1 MLPED
6 KIEEILNGIFEGTIN
21 VANLPEDLYLATAK
35 YLEGGLY
42 KGYGAKLDACMYYQ
56 PDYELLSELRDNVYI
71 FSGAKTY
78 QQVRD
83 MSGLIAKTK
92 TFSEFQREAR
102 KVYDEYNKNWLK
114 AEYQT
119 TIGQG
124 QMANL
129 WNQIEQTKDIF
140 PYLEYKA
147 VIDSKTSEICRPL
160 DGVILKVDDPFWN
173 KYTPLN
179 HFNCRCTVKKLDK
192 YTDKLTTNPSRLK
205 EIEGEVSGQVP
216 DEFKMNVGK
225 DGYVFNPKEHP
236 YFKVAPKDKGLA
248 KNNFGLPIP
257 EPPAPNQAVSKPKEN
272 NYDFTNMSKKE
283 MESSVSEMF
292 AKKGINANVDLQTL
306 PPKKRVQYMDKLQ
319 ELMNDYDI
327 PPPSSS
333 KIDILFKQED
343 NAFGTVTYVY
353 NGNQYVIDRINF
365 GNITDVGAR
374 SFVEGGEMLRAKSKA
389 DPDKAVT
396 ATLVHEF
403 AHLFSIEERKLSTER
418 ERLFWGRLSQIKMD
432 YKAELRNISDPK
444 EKYKLHLGNYA
455 STKTNEFMAEGF
467 AEYKNSANP
476 SKYAQKVG
484 ELIDEFFKKK

>member
-6 KIEEILNGIFEGTIN
+6 KIEEILNGIFEGTID

-42 KGYGAKLDACMYYQ
+42 KGYGAKLDASMYYQ

-160 DGVILKVDDPFWN
+160 DGVILKVEDPFWN

-192 YTDKLTTNPSRLK
+192 YTDKLTTNPSKLK

-257 EPPAPNQAVSKPKEN
+257 EVPDLYKNIELKNEEELMKSSGLNKAKIHELYQLSGIPPEIKGNVDIKYFKDNEKARITFEGEGVTMTRLVLIEK
-272 NYDFTNMSKKE
+272 NYIDNEYFKI
-283 MESSVSEMF
+283 
-292 AKKGINANVDLQTL
+292 KKGSKYKGKGAEIFARQVEYAAKAKYEYIKTLAAGDGARLGMPGSYNGYYTWARLGYVPRPEDVSRSIDLFNQTYGTNAKN
-306 PPKKRVQYMDKLQ
+306 LQ
-319 ELMNDYDI
+319 ELI
-327 PPPSSS
+327 ST
-333 KIDILFKQED
+333 KTGQEFWKNKGKGFIGKFELKENSYSRKTLKNYLD
-343 NAFGTVTYVY
+343 
-353 NGNQYVIDRINF
+353 
-365 GNITDVGAR
+365 
-374 SFVEGGEMLRAKSKA
+374 AKSK
-389 DPDKAVT
+389 
-396 ATLVHEF
+396 
-403 AHLFSIEERKLSTER
+403 
-418 ERLFWGRLSQIKMD
+418 
-432 YKAELRNISDPK
+432 
-444 EKYKLHLGNYA
+444 
-455 STKTNEFMAEGF
+455 
-467 AEYKNSANP
+467 
-476 SKYAQKVG
+476 
-484 ELIDEFFKKK
+484 